1 MSAAPVPAPVPPK
14 RVNAE
19 QVLAD
24 MPLARALSG
33 AGEMGS
39 LAVRTAR
46 TAVTPPFPW
55 LRDWVLEYS
64 IALRR
69 CIIPLSISISLYLI
83 GFGVLVFGT
92 VLLNLGVAE
101 RISGGL
107 YIASVREV
115 ATWITMMVFA
125 GIAGSA
131 ITADL
136 GARKTREELD
146 ARSVLGV
153 DSVRALV
160 VPRVLATTAAGMSLA
175 LLALL
180 MSQIALYLT
189 APSHLGFSPGVYRD
203 NAIHNV
209 IPSDLYASLIKH
221 AFLGF
226 FVGVVACHKGLTSR
240 GGAEGVG
247 RAVNQTVVIAFF
259 GIWAFNS
266 MFQLAY
272 LTLFPQSSV
281 LRG

>member
-1 MSAAPVPAPVPPK
+1 MSASQATPP
-14 RVNAE
+14 RVSAE
-19 QVLAD
+19 QILAEL
-24 MPLARALSG
+24 PLAGPLRS
-33 AGEMGS
+33 AGELGS

-46 TAVTPPFPW
+46 AAVTPPFPW
-55 LRDWVLEYS
+55 LRDWVVEFS

-69 CIIPLSISISLYLI
+69 CIIPLGISISMYLI
-83 GFGVLVFGT
+83 GFGVLVFGR
-92 VLLNLGVAE
+92 VLLNLGVVE
-101 RISGGL
+101 RIAGGL
-107 YIASVREV
+107 YIASAREV
-115 ATWITMMVFA
+115 TTWITMMVFA

-146 ARSVLGV
+146 ALSVLGI

-160 VPRVLATTAAGMSLA
+160 VPRVLATTVAAMVLA

-180 MSQIALYLT
+180 MSQIALYIT
-189 APSHLGFSPGVYRD
+189 APAHLGFSRAVYRD
-203 NAIHNV
+203 NVIHNIV
-209 IPSDLYASLIKH
+209 PTDLYAALIKH
-221 AFLGF
+221 AILGF

-266 MFQLAY
+266 MFQLAF